1 MLVSEWLEHVNDA
14 LRGTD
19 EDAPTLGTIDANL
32 WLRTLN
38 RKKNELY
45 ENVKVLWN
53 ETWKSTAPNE
63 PGTVATT
70 GTTTLTGTGTFF
82 TDYAIGDTILVSGE
96 TVRTIATI
104 TSNTVLTV
112 TSAFSNTASAL
123 TFTHK
128 SIIDDGLTEHGLHR
142 YLIAPSDQ
150 IRIATTGGQDV
161 YYNISKPKERP
172 IYGSRVVY
180 VSGMNPQLL
189 TFSSTISSTENIVG
203 GTLHIPAYYMPADI
217 NVDTEDGT
225 SIIPFLD
232 PFYAVM
238 AVASEI
244 AFNDITFETKA
255 PDLAGKAQFL
265 YNQMVRKNRRNTYG
279 ATRPIPTRVNRIR
292 STEVR

>member
-1 MLVSEWLEHVNDA
+1 MLVSQWLEYVNDA

-19 EDAPTLGTIDANL
+19 EDAPAIGTTEANL

-63 PGTVATT
+63 PGTVATA
-70 GTTTLTGTGTFF
+70 GTTALTGTGTFF
-82 TDYAIGDTILVSGE
+82 LDYAVGDTILVSGE
-96 TVRTIATI
+96 TVRTIDTI
-104 TSNTVLTV
+104 TSNTALTV
-112 TSAFSNTASAL
+112 TVAFSTTASGK

-128 SIIDDGLTEHGLHR
+128 AIVDDGSTEHGLHR

-150 IRIATTGGQDV
+150 VRIATTGGQDV
-161 YYNISKPKERP
+161 YYDISKPKERP
-172 IYGSRVVY
+172 KYGSRIVY

-189 TFSSTISSTENIVG
+189 TFSSTINSTENIVG
-203 GTLHIPAYYMPADI
+203 GTLHVPAYYMPQDI
-217 NVDTEDGT
+217 DVDTEDGT
-225 SIIPFLD
+225 STIPFLD
-232 PFYAVM
+232 PFYSVM

-244 AFNDITFETKA
+244 AFNDITFEDKSA
-255 PDLAGKAQFL
+255 DLAGKANYL

-279 ATRPIPTRVNRIR
+279 TTRPIPTRVNRIR